1 MTDPGSATKTRYGR
15 VAQGSAGYG
24 KAGQE
29 ANDVDS
35 AKIVILILCT
45 RLEKRGEGR
54 KEQ

>member
-1 MTDPGSATKTRYGR
+1 MTDPGSATKTRCGR
-15 VAQGSAGYG
+15 VRQGSAGYG

-45 RLEKRGEGR
+45 RLEEGLRGRG
-54 KEQ
+54 